1 MFFFVC
7 LFFFT
12 FLRFMIKLKFKLF
25 KLELIKHGCMPKKVN
40 GSELAGATEQFMYFN
55 VSQIFP
61 KCFFFFFFKQSKG
74 FWT

>member
-1 MFFFVC
+1 MVFFC
-7 LFFFT
+7 LFVT

-61 KCFFFFFFKQSKG
+61 KCFFFFKQSKG